1 MAKLKLLID
10 SYDQPQKDDDPRG
23 VRSLKALSKGDIF
36 EPVNQAEADRLKEI
50 GAALD
55 PKEAAEQARSDAA
68 AEAQR
73 LRDQAAALEAEADAA
88 EAAPDENALSSLTV
102 PELDQRLADADL
114 PKTGTKDEKVARLQE
129 ASSSQG

>member
-23 VRSLKALSKGDIF
+23 VRNLKALSKGDIF
-36 EPVNQAEADRLKEI
+36 EPVSQAEADRLKEI

-55 PKEAAEQARSDAA
+55 PKEAAEKVRADAE

-73 LRDQAAALEAEADAA
+73 LRDQAAELEAQADAA
-88 EAAPDENALSSLTV
+88 ESAADEDDLSSLTV
-102 PELDQRLADADL
+102 PELDTRLEAADL

-129 ASSSQG
+129 AQSAQG